1 MVVSIFNKSMKKS
14 QASKLETSTLRGFG
28 GGWNAVD
35 DDHAMAPRYCT
46 SLVNFQRTPSGGQ
59 QKRWGTKWFVDIK
72 DVNDSP
78 IVDQYY
84 FNGRLINVCENG
96 VIVSVTDG
104 GTKAVIWN
112 TAIAAELPGAPSAW
126 TTGVTQVSFVPF
138 KNTLIIHNGQDKPV
152 SISSAF
158 AVTYLQDLATGSNV
172 NVPIGK
178 YGCIAANYH
187 CVAGFSASP
196 TEIIISAAGTSG
208 TFVGDPDPNDSISID
223 VGAYAPEGAA
233 AIRGIAGFRTNLI
246 VFLQGIAIQV
256 ILGIYD
262 GTTHK
267 PEFPDTFPK
276 FGLIGNR
283 CITVVENDLV
293 FAGLGGLTSARRN
306 AFVTQHLDSSYLS
319 NIIEPEYRERVAAL
333 SDTEQLVNSFSIY
346 DPLQR
351 NYILFTK
358 DGNAL
363 CYTSNE
369 KLNYKGWSSF
379 VGMDYTCGCTSFL
392 GRVFLSKGTRI
403 YQLGNKTFGEEYYAD
418 KIYDRDVTWSQSLA
432 VTTGDLVYD
441 SVTDEVYTVSVTHTT
456 PATGTF
462 EDERTATPEKYAL
475 YEGVAVDFVLEMPW
489 FEGKDHMKIKH
500 NRFISVGSTGTSE
513 FTVECYVD
521 DLYKDADG
529 NVIYDPALSLTFTG
543 NDTPGF
549 GIFTDQFG
557 GSRRSATPLLY
568 KYPIKFK
575 IIKFRVYGSSV
586 HALIIN
592 SFSFV
597 FARGRYFR

>member
-196 TEIIISAAGTSG
+196 TEIIIHQ
-208 TFVGDPDPNDSISID
+208 
-223 VGAYAPEGAA
+223 EH
-233 AIRGIAGFRTNLI
+233 LW
-246 VFLQGIAIQV
+246 V
-256 ILGIYD
+256 ILIQM
-262 GTTHK
+262 TR
-267 PEFPDTFPK
+267 FP
-276 FGLIGNR
+276 
-283 CITVVENDLV
+283 
-293 FAGLGGLTSARRN
+293 LT
-306 AFVTQHLDSSYLS
+306 
-319 NIIEPEYRERVAAL
+319 
-333 SDTEQLVNSFSIY
+333 
-346 DPLQR
+346 
-351 NYILFTK
+351 
-358 DGNAL
+358 
-363 CYTSNE
+363 
-369 KLNYKGWSSF
+369 
-379 VGMDYTCGCTSFL
+379 
-392 GRVFLSKGTRI
+392 
-403 YQLGNKTFGEEYYAD
+403 
-418 KIYDRDVTWSQSLA
+418 
-432 VTTGDLVYD
+432 
-441 SVTDEVYTVSVTHTT
+441 
-456 PATGTF
+456 
-462 EDERTATPEKYAL
+462 
-475 YEGVAVDFVLEMPW
+475 
-489 FEGKDHMKIKH
+489 
-500 NRFISVGSTGTSE
+500 
-513 FTVECYVD
+513 
-521 DLYKDADG
+521 
-529 NVIYDPALSLTFTG
+529 
-543 NDTPGF
+543 
-549 GIFTDQFG
+549 
-557 GSRRSATPLLY
+557 
-568 KYPIKFK
+568 
-575 IIKFRVYGSSV
+575 
-586 HALIIN
+586 
-592 SFSFV
+592 
-597 FARGRYFR
+597 